1 MRAVVPVLVII
12 PADTLNI
19 AARAIGADGLAIGTE
34 RKPDP
39 RMPKRAASAVTS
51 NACLCDMDG
60 LGHHCLADG
69 ACCHVLG
76 HSRSLVDPVIGAH
89 TPFGN
94 GWFEPIVWTTA
105 MQLPRSLPDSQK
117 AGFFGT
123 VLCLYIIVHYCRT
136 APTQKPR
143 TQTPMQKLTQNKFI
157 NMPNNGIAIAAT
169 GIAKTY
175 TGPRGGAPKQALKG
189 FDLDIPVGTVFGLL
203 GPNGAGK
210 STFIN
215 IMAGTV
221 IKSAGR
227 VQIWGT
233 DIDENP
239 RQARANIGIVPQ
251 ELNIDAYFTPRE
263 TLEMQAGLFGVK
275 SSERRT
281 DEILEAV
288 GLTEQAHSYAR
299 RLSGGMRRRLL
310 VAKAMVH
317 SPPILV
323 LDEPTAGVDIALRQR
338 LWEHILSLSED
349 GVTIVLTTH
358 YLEEAEALCD
368 NIAIINHGQ
377 LVANKSKT
385 ALMAGARAKEVRLTL
400 ASGMPND
407 LPAALKALNAR
418 PAEGGIAVRYDPSA
432 SSVGAIIAAVATAG
446 LEITDVT
453 TDEPDLE
460 EVFLKITGGTA

>member
-1 MRAVVPVLVII
+1 
-12 PADTLNI
+12 
-19 AARAIGADGLAIGTE
+19 
-34 RKPDP
+34 
-39 RMPKRAASAVTS
+39 
-51 NACLCDMDG
+51 
-60 LGHHCLADG
+60 
-69 ACCHVLG
+69 
-76 HSRSLVDPVIGAH
+76 
-89 TPFGN
+89 
-94 GWFEPIVWTTA
+94 
-105 MQLPRSLPDSQK
+105 MQN
-117 AGFFGT
+117 
-123 VLCLYIIVHYCRT
+123 
-136 APTQKPR
+136 
-143 TQTPMQKLTQNKFI
+143 PMQNNFI
-157 NMPNNGIAIAAT
+157 NMPGNCIAISAR
-169 GIAKTY
+169 GVAKTY

-189 FDLDIPVGTVFGLL
+189 FNLDIPAGTVFGLL

-221 IKSAGR
+221 IKSAGKVR
-227 VQIWGT
+227 IWGT

-263 TLEMQAGLFGVK
+263 TLEMQAGLFGVP

-281 DEILEAV
+281 DEILESV

-323 LDEPTAGVDIALRQR
+323 LDEPTAGVDVALRQR
-338 LWEHILSLSED
+338 LWYNIRSLNET

-358 YLEEAEALCD
+358 YLEEAEALCND
-368 NIAIINHGQ
+368 IAILNHGQ
-377 LVANKSKT
+377 LVANKPKS

-400 ASGMPND
+400 AGGTPVD
-407 LPAALKALNAR
+407 LPAALAALGAR
-418 PAEGGIAVRYDPSA
+418 PAEGGIAVRYDPLA
-432 SSVGAIIAAVATAG
+432 SSVGAIIAAVAAAG

-460 EVFLKITGGTA
+460 EVFIEMTGGMA

>member
-1 MRAVVPVLVII
+1 MR
-12 PADTLNI
+12 N
-19 AARAIGADGLAIGTE
+19 
-34 RKPDP
+34 
-39 RMPKRAASAVTS
+39 
-51 NACLCDMDG
+51 
-60 LGHHCLADG
+60 
-69 ACCHVLG
+69 
-76 HSRSLVDPVIGAH
+76 
-89 TPFGN
+89 
-94 GWFEPIVWTTA
+94 
-105 MQLPRSLPDSQK
+105 
-117 AGFFGT
+117 
-123 VLCLYIIVHYCRT
+123 
-136 APTQKPR
+136 
-143 TQTPMQKLTQNKFI
+143 PMQNPRQNNFI
-157 NMPNNGIAIAAT
+157 NMPDNGIAIAAR
-169 GIAKTY
+169 GVAKTY
-175 TGPRGGAPKQALKG
+175 TGPRGGAPKKALKG
-189 FDLDIPVGTVFGLL
+189 FDLDIPAGTVFGLL

-221 IKSAGR
+221 IKSTGTVR
-227 VQIWGT
+227 VWGT

-263 TLEMQAGLFGVK
+263 TLEMQAGLFGVP

-281 DEILEAV
+281 DEILDAV
-288 GLTEQAHSYAR
+288 GLSEQAHSYAR

-323 LDEPTAGVDIALRQR
+323 LDEPTAGVDVALRQR
-338 LWEHILSLSED
+338 LWDNIRSLNEA

-368 NIAIINHGQ
+368 DIAILNHGQ
-377 LVANKSKT
+377 LVANKPKS
-385 ALMAGARAKEVRLTL
+385 ALMAGARAKEVRLVL
-400 ASGMPND
+400 AGGTPD
-407 LPAALKALNAR
+407 ELPAALAALGAR

-432 SSVGAIIAAVATAG
+432 SSVGAIIAAVAAAG

-460 EVFLKITGGTA
+460 EVFLEMTGGTA

>member
-1 MRAVVPVLVII
+1 
-12 PADTLNI
+12 
-19 AARAIGADGLAIGTE
+19 
-34 RKPDP
+34 
-39 RMPKRAASAVTS
+39 
-51 NACLCDMDG
+51 
-60 LGHHCLADG
+60 
-69 ACCHVLG
+69 
-76 HSRSLVDPVIGAH
+76 
-89 TPFGN
+89 
-94 GWFEPIVWTTA
+94 
-105 MQLPRSLPDSQK
+105 MQN
-117 AGFFGT
+117 
-123 VLCLYIIVHYCRT
+123 
-136 APTQKPR
+136 
-143 TQTPMQKLTQNKFI
+143 PMQNPRQNNFI
-157 NMPNNGIAIAAT
+157 NMPGNGIAIAAR
-169 GIAKTY
+169 GVAKTY

-189 FDLDIPVGTVFGLL
+189 FDLDIPAGTVFGLL

-221 IKSAGR
+221 IKSAGTVR
-227 VQIWGT
+227 VWGT

-263 TLEMQAGLFGVK
+263 TLEMQAGLFGVP

-323 LDEPTAGVDIALRQR
+323 LDEPTAGVDVALRQR
-338 LWEHILSLSED
+338 LWDNIRSLNEA

-368 NIAIINHGQ
+368 DIAILNHGQ
-377 LVANKSKT
+377 LVANKPKS

-400 ASGMPND
+400 AGGTPDD
-407 LPAALKALNAR
+407 LPAALAALGAR

-432 SSVGAIIAAVATAG
+432 SSVGAIIAAVAAAG

-460 EVFLKITGGTA
+460 EVFLEMTSGTT

>member
-1 MRAVVPVLVII
+1 MQ
-12 PADTLNI
+12 N
-19 AARAIGADGLAIGTE
+19 
-34 RKPDP
+34 P
-39 RMPKRAASAVTS
+39 R
-51 NACLCDMDG
+51 
-60 LGHHCLADG
+60 
-69 ACCHVLG
+69 
-76 HSRSLVDPVIGAH
+76 
-89 TPFGN
+89 
-94 GWFEPIVWTTA
+94 
-105 MQLPRSLPDSQK
+105 
-117 AGFFGT
+117 
-123 VLCLYIIVHYCRT
+123 
-136 APTQKPR
+136 
-143 TQTPMQKLTQNKFI
+143 QNNFI
-157 NMPNNGIAIAAT
+157 NMPGNGIAIAAR
-169 GIAKTY
+169 GVAKTY

-189 FDLDIPVGTVFGLL
+189 FDLDIPAGTVFGLL

-221 IKSAGR
+221 IKSAGTVR
-227 VQIWGT
+227 VWGT

-263 TLEMQAGLFGVK
+263 TLEMQAGLFGVP

-288 GLTEQAHSYAR
+288 GLSEQAHSYAR

-323 LDEPTAGVDIALRQR
+323 LDEPTAGVDVALRQR
-338 LWEHILSLSED
+338 LWDNIRSLNEA

-368 NIAIINHGQ
+368 DIAILNHGQ
-377 LVANKSKT
+377 LVANKPKS

-400 ASGMPND
+400 AGGTPDD
-407 LPAALKALNAR
+407 LPAALAALGAR

-432 SSVGAIIAAVATAG
+432 SSVGAIIAAVAAAG

-460 EVFLKITGGTA
+460 EVFLEMTGGTA

>member
-1 MRAVVPVLVII
+1 MQ
-12 PADTLNI
+12 N
-19 AARAIGADGLAIGTE
+19 
-34 RKPDP
+34 P
-39 RMPKRAASAVTS
+39 R
-51 NACLCDMDG
+51 
-60 LGHHCLADG
+60 
-69 ACCHVLG
+69 
-76 HSRSLVDPVIGAH
+76 
-89 TPFGN
+89 
-94 GWFEPIVWTTA
+94 
-105 MQLPRSLPDSQK
+105 
-117 AGFFGT
+117 
-123 VLCLYIIVHYCRT
+123 
-136 APTQKPR
+136 
-143 TQTPMQKLTQNKFI
+143 QNNFI
-157 NMPNNGIAIAAT
+157 NMPGNDIAIAAR
-169 GIAKTY
+169 GVAKTY

-189 FDLDIPVGTVFGLL
+189 FDLDIPAGTVFGLL

-221 IKSAGR
+221 IKSAGTVR
-227 VQIWGT
+227 VWGT

-263 TLEMQAGLFGVK
+263 TLEMQAGLFGVP

-323 LDEPTAGVDIALRQR
+323 LDEPTAGVDVALRQR
-338 LWEHILSLSED
+338 LWDNIRSLNEA

-368 NIAIINHGQ
+368 DIAILNHGQ
-377 LVANKSKT
+377 LVANKSKL

-400 ASGMPND
+400 AGGTPDD
-407 LPAALKALNAR
+407 LPAALAALGAR
-418 PAEGGIAVRYDPSA
+418 PAEGGIAVRYNSSA
-432 SSVGAIIAAVATAG
+432 SSVGAIIAAVAAAG

-460 EVFLKITGGTA
+460 EVFLEMIGSTA

>member
-1 MRAVVPVLVII
+1 
-12 PADTLNI
+12 
-19 AARAIGADGLAIGTE
+19 
-34 RKPDP
+34 
-39 RMPKRAASAVTS
+39 
-51 NACLCDMDG
+51 
-60 LGHHCLADG
+60 
-69 ACCHVLG
+69 
-76 HSRSLVDPVIGAH
+76 
-89 TPFGN
+89 
-94 GWFEPIVWTTA
+94 
-105 MQLPRSLPDSQK
+105 MQN
-117 AGFFGT
+117 
-123 VLCLYIIVHYCRT
+123 
-136 APTQKPR
+136 
-143 TQTPMQKLTQNKFI
+143 PMQNNFI
-157 NMPNNGIAIAAT
+157 NMPGNCIAISAR
-169 GIAKTY
+169 GVAKTY

-189 FDLDIPVGTVFGLL
+189 FNLDIPAGTVFGLL

-215 IMAGTV
+215 IMAGTG
-221 IKSAGR
+221 IKSAGKVR
-227 VQIWGT
+227 IWGT

-263 TLEMQAGLFGVK
+263 TLEMQAGLFGVP

-281 DEILEAV
+281 DEILESV

-323 LDEPTAGVDIALRQR
+323 LDEPTAGVDVALRQR
-338 LWEHILSLSED
+338 LWYNIRSLNEA

-358 YLEEAEALCD
+358 YLEEAEALCND
-368 NIAIINHGQ
+368 IAILNHGQ
-377 LVANKSKT
+377 LVANKPKS

-400 ASGMPND
+400 AGGTPDD
-407 LPAALKALNAR
+407 LPAALAALGAR
-418 PAEGGIAVRYDPSA
+418 PAEGGIAVRYDPLA
-432 SSVGAIIAAVATAG
+432 SSVGAIIAAVAAAG

-460 EVFLKITGGTA
+460 EVFLEMTGGMA

>member
-1 MRAVVPVLVII
+1 MR
-12 PADTLNI
+12 N
-19 AARAIGADGLAIGTE
+19 
-34 RKPDP
+34 
-39 RMPKRAASAVTS
+39 
-51 NACLCDMDG
+51 
-60 LGHHCLADG
+60 
-69 ACCHVLG
+69 
-76 HSRSLVDPVIGAH
+76 
-89 TPFGN
+89 
-94 GWFEPIVWTTA
+94 
-105 MQLPRSLPDSQK
+105 
-117 AGFFGT
+117 
-123 VLCLYIIVHYCRT
+123 
-136 APTQKPR
+136 
-143 TQTPMQKLTQNKFI
+143 PMQNPRQNNFI
-157 NMPNNGIAIAAT
+157 NMPGNGIAIAAR
-169 GIAKTY
+169 GVAKTY

-189 FDLDIPVGTVFGLL
+189 FDLDIPAGTVFGLL

-221 IKSAGR
+221 IKSAGTVR
-227 VQIWGT
+227 VWGT

-263 TLEMQAGLFGVK
+263 TLEMQAGLFGVP

-323 LDEPTAGVDIALRQR
+323 LDEPTAGVDVALRQR
-338 LWEHILSLSED
+338 LWDNIRSLNEA

-368 NIAIINHGQ
+368 DIAILNHGQ
-377 LVANKSKT
+377 LVANKPKS

-400 ASGMPND
+400 AGGTPDD
-407 LPAALKALNAR
+407 LPAALAALGAR
-418 PAEGGIAVRYDPSA
+418 PAEGGIAVCYDPSA
-432 SSVGAIIAAVATAG
+432 SSVGAIIAAVAAAG

-460 EVFLKITGGTA
+460 EVFLEMTGSTA

>member
-1 MRAVVPVLVII
+1 MQ
-12 PADTLNI
+12 N
-19 AARAIGADGLAIGTE
+19 
-34 RKPDP
+34 P
-39 RMPKRAASAVTS
+39 R
-51 NACLCDMDG
+51 
-60 LGHHCLADG
+60 
-69 ACCHVLG
+69 
-76 HSRSLVDPVIGAH
+76 
-89 TPFGN
+89 
-94 GWFEPIVWTTA
+94 
-105 MQLPRSLPDSQK
+105 
-117 AGFFGT
+117 
-123 VLCLYIIVHYCRT
+123 
-136 APTQKPR
+136 
-143 TQTPMQKLTQNKFI
+143 QNNFI
-157 NMPNNGIAIAAT
+157 NMPDNGIAIAAR
-169 GIAKTY
+169 GVAKTY

-189 FDLDIPVGTVFGLL
+189 FDLDIPAGTVFGLL

-221 IKSAGR
+221 IKSAGTVR
-227 VQIWGT
+227 VWGT

-263 TLEMQAGLFGVK
+263 TLEMQAGLFGVP

-323 LDEPTAGVDIALRQR
+323 LDEPTAGVDVALRQR
-338 LWEHILSLSED
+338 LWDNIRSLNEA

-368 NIAIINHGQ
+368 DIAILNHGQ
-377 LVANKSKT
+377 LVANKPKS

-400 ASGMPND
+400 AGGTPDD
-407 LPAALKALNAR
+407 LPAALAALGAR

-432 SSVGAIIAAVATAG
+432 SSVGAIIAAVAAAG

-460 EVFLKITGGTA
+460 EVFLEMTGSTA

>member
-1 MRAVVPVLVII
+1 MR
-12 PADTLNI
+12 N
-19 AARAIGADGLAIGTE
+19 
-34 RKPDP
+34 
-39 RMPKRAASAVTS
+39 
-51 NACLCDMDG
+51 
-60 LGHHCLADG
+60 
-69 ACCHVLG
+69 
-76 HSRSLVDPVIGAH
+76 
-89 TPFGN
+89 
-94 GWFEPIVWTTA
+94 
-105 MQLPRSLPDSQK
+105 
-117 AGFFGT
+117 
-123 VLCLYIIVHYCRT
+123 
-136 APTQKPR
+136 
-143 TQTPMQKLTQNKFI
+143 PMQNPRQNNFI
-157 NMPNNGIAIAAT
+157 NMPGNGIAIAAR
-169 GIAKTY
+169 GVAKTY

-189 FDLDIPVGTVFGLL
+189 FDLDIPAGTVFGLL

-221 IKSAGR
+221 IKSAGTVR
-227 VQIWGT
+227 VWGT

-263 TLEMQAGLFGVK
+263 TLEMQAGLFGVP

-288 GLTEQAHSYAR
+288 GLSEQAHSYAR

-323 LDEPTAGVDIALRQR
+323 LDEPTAGVDVALRQR
-338 LWEHILSLSED
+338 LWDNIRSLNEA

-368 NIAIINHGQ
+368 DIAILNHGQ
-377 LVANKSKT
+377 LVANKPKS

-400 ASGMPND
+400 AGGTPDD
-407 LPAALKALNAR
+407 LPAALAALGAR

-432 SSVGAIIAAVATAG
+432 SSVGAIIAAVAAAG

-460 EVFLKITGGTA
+460 EVFLKMTGSTA

>member
-1 MRAVVPVLVII
+1 MR
-12 PADTLNI
+12 N
-19 AARAIGADGLAIGTE
+19 
-34 RKPDP
+34 
-39 RMPKRAASAVTS
+39 
-51 NACLCDMDG
+51 
-60 LGHHCLADG
+60 
-69 ACCHVLG
+69 
-76 HSRSLVDPVIGAH
+76 
-89 TPFGN
+89 
-94 GWFEPIVWTTA
+94 
-105 MQLPRSLPDSQK
+105 
-117 AGFFGT
+117 
-123 VLCLYIIVHYCRT
+123 
-136 APTQKPR
+136 
-143 TQTPMQKLTQNKFI
+143 PMQNPRQNNFI
-157 NMPNNGIAIAAT
+157 NMPGNGIAIAAR
-169 GIAKTY
+169 GVAKTY

-189 FDLDIPVGTVFGLL
+189 FDLDIPAGTVFGLL

-221 IKSAGR
+221 IKSAGTVR
-227 VQIWGT
+227 VWGT

-263 TLEMQAGLFGVK
+263 TLEMQAGLFGVP

-288 GLTEQAHSYAR
+288 GLSEQAHSYAR

-323 LDEPTAGVDIALRQR
+323 LDEPTAGVDVALRQR
-338 LWEHILSLSED
+338 LWDNIRSLNEA

-368 NIAIINHGQ
+368 DIAILNHGQ
-377 LVANKSKT
+377 LVANKPKS

-400 ASGMPND
+400 AGGTPDD
-407 LPAALKALNAR
+407 LPAALAALGAR
-418 PAEGGIAVRYDPSA
+418 PTEGGIAVRYDPSA
-432 SSVGAIIAAVATAG
+432 SSVGAIIAAVAAAG

-460 EVFLKITGGTA
+460 EVFLEMTGGTA

>member
-1 MRAVVPVLVII
+1 MR
-12 PADTLNI
+12 N
-19 AARAIGADGLAIGTE
+19 
-34 RKPDP
+34 
-39 RMPKRAASAVTS
+39 
-51 NACLCDMDG
+51 
-60 LGHHCLADG
+60 
-69 ACCHVLG
+69 
-76 HSRSLVDPVIGAH
+76 
-89 TPFGN
+89 
-94 GWFEPIVWTTA
+94 
-105 MQLPRSLPDSQK
+105 
-117 AGFFGT
+117 
-123 VLCLYIIVHYCRT
+123 
-136 APTQKPR
+136 
-143 TQTPMQKLTQNKFI
+143 PMQNPRQNNFI
-157 NMPNNGIAIAAT
+157 NMPGNGIAIAAR
-169 GIAKTY
+169 GVAKTY

-189 FDLDIPVGTVFGLL
+189 FDLDIPAGTVFGLL

-221 IKSAGR
+221 IKSAGTLR
-227 VQIWGT
+227 VWGT

-263 TLEMQAGLFGVK
+263 TLEMQAGLFGVP

-288 GLTEQAHSYAR
+288 GLSEQAHSYAR

-323 LDEPTAGVDIALRQR
+323 LDEPTAGVDVALRQR
-338 LWEHILSLSED
+338 LWDNIRSLNEA

-368 NIAIINHGQ
+368 DIAILNHGQ
-377 LVANKSKT
+377 LVANKPKS

-400 ASGMPND
+400 AGGTPDD
-407 LPAALKALNAR
+407 LPAALAALGAR

-432 SSVGAIIAAVATAG
+432 NSVGAIIAAMAAAG

-460 EVFLKITGGTA
+460 EVFLEMTGSTA

>member
-1 MRAVVPVLVII
+1 
-12 PADTLNI
+12 
-19 AARAIGADGLAIGTE
+19 
-34 RKPDP
+34 
-39 RMPKRAASAVTS
+39 
-51 NACLCDMDG
+51 
-60 LGHHCLADG
+60 
-69 ACCHVLG
+69 
-76 HSRSLVDPVIGAH
+76 
-89 TPFGN
+89 
-94 GWFEPIVWTTA
+94 
-105 MQLPRSLPDSQK
+105 MQN
-117 AGFFGT
+117 
-123 VLCLYIIVHYCRT
+123 
-136 APTQKPR
+136 
-143 TQTPMQKLTQNKFI
+143 PMQIARQNNFI
-157 NMPNNGIAIAAT
+157 NMPGNGIAIAAR
-169 GIAKTY
+169 GVAKTY
-175 TGPRGGAPKQALKG
+175 TGPRGGAPKRALKG
-189 FDLDIPVGTVFGLL
+189 FDLDIPAGTVFGLL

-221 IKSAGR
+221 IKSAGTVR
-227 VQIWGT
+227 VWGT

-263 TLEMQAGLFGVK
+263 TLEMQAGLFGVP

-310 VAKAMVH
+310 GAKAMVH

-323 LDEPTAGVDIALRQR
+323 LDEPTAGVDVALRQR
-338 LWEHILSLSED
+338 LWDNIRSLNEA

-368 NIAIINHGQ
+368 DIAILNHGQ
-377 LVANKSKT
+377 LVANKPKS
-385 ALMAGARAKEVRLTL
+385 ARMAGARAKEARLTL
-400 ASGMPND
+400 AGGTPDD
-407 LPAALKALNAR
+407 LPAALAALGAR

-432 SSVGAIIAAVATAG
+432 SSVGAIIAAVAAAE

-460 EVFLKITGGTA
+460 EVFLEMTGSTA

>member
-1 MRAVVPVLVII
+1 M
-12 PADTLNI
+12 
-19 AARAIGADGLAIGTE
+19 
-34 RKPDP
+34 
-39 RMPKRAASAVTS
+39 
-51 NACLCDMDG
+51 
-60 LGHHCLADG
+60 
-69 ACCHVLG
+69 
-76 HSRSLVDPVIGAH
+76 
-89 TPFGN
+89 
-94 GWFEPIVWTTA
+94 
-105 MQLPRSLPDSQK
+105 
-117 AGFFGT
+117 
-123 VLCLYIIVHYCRT
+123 
-136 APTQKPR
+136 QKPR
-143 TQTPMQKLTQNKFI
+143 HSNFI
-157 NMPNNGIAIAAT
+157 NMPNNGIAIAAR
-169 GIAKTY
+169 GVAKTY

-189 FDLDIPVGTVFGLL
+189 FDLDISAGTVFGLL

-221 IKSAGR
+221 IKSAGTVR
-227 VQIWGT
+227 VWGT

-263 TLEMQAGLFGVK
+263 TLEMQAGLFGVP

-323 LDEPTAGVDIALRQR
+323 LDEPTAGVDVALRQR
-338 LWEHILSLSED
+338 LWDNIRSLNEA

-368 NIAIINHGQ
+368 DIAILNHGQ
-377 LVANKSKT
+377 LVANKPKS

-400 ASGMPND
+400 AGGTPDD
-407 LPAALKALNAR
+407 LPAALAALGAR
-418 PAEGGIAVRYDPSA
+418 PAEGGIAVRYNPSA
-432 SSVGAIIAAVATAG
+432 SSVGAIIAAVAAAG

-460 EVFLKITGGTA
+460 EVFLEMTSSMA